1 MLVDNMEDVKSL
13 CRGGEGTIGRR
24 NGIRILWR

>member
-13 CRGGEGTIGRR
+13 CRGGEGTTGRR
-24 NGIRILWR
+24 FGIMDL